1 MYSVTLV
8 WCVQGDYK
16 KGGGE
21 APTLVY
27 ELACDADL
35 WVFHCN
41 FSAPGSNNDLNVH
54 QSQHHC
60 KFICRI
66 IIIIIIQ
73 VLDASP
79 LLDAIGLGHTLAS
92 FSISEHKYIQP
103 YLLVDGIYPKWTWV
117 HMFLCVWVRVVWPR
131 LFLDALLGHS
141 AILSIRLK
149 SISHLNKKL
158 AGKTSSE
165 HFWRFSAS
173 GT

>member
-1 MYSVTLV
+1 MISWDGQDFLAAWTAPTGRGPSVPRSCRFASTTKFFTMCSVTLIC
-8 WCVQGDYK
+8 CVQGDYK
-16 KGGGE
+16 KGGKE
-21 APTLVY
+21 MPTLVY

-35 WVFHCN
+35 WIFHFN

-73 VLDASP
+73 VLDSSP

-103 YLLVDGIYPKWTWV
+103 YLLVDGIYPKW
-117 HMFLCVWVRVVWPR
+117 
-131 LFLDALLGHS
+131 A
-141 AILSIRLK
+141 
-149 SISHLNKKL
+149 
-158 AGKTSSE
+158 
-165 HFWRFSAS
+165 
-173 GT
+173 